1 MPRLPL
7 PLGGSRP
14 PDLHAAATA
23 GEAAIAIYE
32 WSEHAKWGRFLRDME
47 GELLVTLS
55 EEMARPHTGA
65 ASSAPAAEEEQ
76 DAEAGEEAP

>member
-7 PLGGSRP
+7 RLGPSRA
-14 PDLHAAATA
+14 PDLHAAAAA

-32 WSEHAKWGRFLRDME
+32 WSEHAKWGRFLQDME
-47 GELLVTLS
+47 GDLLVALS

-65 ASSAPAAEEEQ
+65 TSDAPAAEEELE
-76 DAEAGEEAP
+76 AESGEEAP